1 MVPNM
6 KTHIAKPKFSAVIF
20 DCDGVL
26 VDSEMLSAG
35 VLKFMMAEQG
45 TPLSDEMFRDVFL
58 GRSFVNGKSRAK
70 SVLNFDLPDDFENN
84 YREKLFEEL
93 NKNLQPMPGI
103 HNLISALKVPYCVAT
118 GSSPKR
124 LALSLKVAGL
134 SDHFIGNTFTASEV
148 ANGKPA
154 PDLCYYAA
162 QKMNVSHQNCLV
174 IEDSEMGILAARA
187 ADMEVWHFAGGAH
200 IKSGYQLPKN
210 LSVAKSFADMQCLHV
225 ALAEIGV
232 CDEPLHLNK

>member
-1 MVPNM
+1 MVPQFD
-6 KTHIAKPKFSAVIF
+6 KQKFSAIIF

-35 VLKFMMAEQG
+35 VLKIMMAEQG
-45 TPLSDEMFRDVFL
+45 MPLSDEMFRDVFL

-70 SVLNFDLPDDFENN
+70 AVLNFDLPDDFENN
-84 YREKLFEEL
+84 YRERLFKEL

-103 HNLISALKVPYCVAT
+103 HNLIDALKVPYCVAT

-124 LALSLKVAGL
+124 LELSLKVAGL
-134 SDHFIGNTFTASEV
+134 SDHFIGNRFTASEV
-148 ANGKPA
+148 AHGKPA

-162 QKMNVSHQNCLV
+162 KNMNVAPEGCLV

-187 ADMEVWHFAGGAH
+187 AGMEVWHFAGGAH
-200 IKSGYQLPKN
+200 IKAGYQFPKN
-210 LSVAKSFADMQCLHV
+210 LNVAKSFADMQCLYV
-225 ALAEIGV
+225 ALAEIDV
-232 CDEPLHLNK
+232 CDQPKHKIK

>member
-1 MVPNM
+1 MVPSIKASM
-6 KTHIAKPKFSAVIF
+6 DKPKFSVVIF

-35 VLKFMMAEQG
+35 VLKIMMAEQG
-45 TPLSDEMFRDVFL
+45 MPLSDDMFRDVFL
-58 GRSFVNGKSRAK
+58 GRSFINGKSRAK
-70 SVLNFDLPDDFENN
+70 TVLNFDLPDDFETN
-84 YREKLFEEL
+84 YRERLFAEL
-93 NKNLQPMPGI
+93 DKSLQPMAGI
-103 HNLISALKVPYCVAT
+103 HDLISALKIPYCVAT

-124 LALSLKVAGL
+124 LALSLSVTGL
-134 SDHFIGNTFTASEV
+134 NDYFANNRFTASEV

-162 QKMNVSHQNCLV
+162 QKMNVAPQNCLV

-200 IKSGYQLPKN
+200 IKAGYQLPKN
-210 LSVAKSFADMQCLHV
+210 LGVVKSFADMQCLHL
-225 ALAEIGV
+225 ALADIGV
-232 CDEPLHLNK
+232 CDQPVHLKL

>member
-1 MVPNM
+1 MVLQLD
-6 KTHIAKPKFSAVIF
+6 KPKFSAVIF

-35 VLKFMMAEQG
+35 VLKIMMAEQG
-45 TPLSDEMFRDVFL
+45 MPLSDEMFRDVFL
-58 GRSFVNGKSRAK
+58 GRSFINGKSRAK
-70 SVLNFDLPDDFENN
+70 AVLNFELPDDFENN
-84 YREKLFEEL
+84 YRERLFAEL
-93 NKNLQPMPGI
+93 NKNLKPMPGI
-103 HNLISALKVPYCVAT
+103 NNLISALKIPYCVAT

-134 SDHFIGNTFTASEV
+134 SDHFIDNRFTASEV
-148 ANGKPA
+148 AHGKPA

-162 QKMNVSHQNCLV
+162 KNMNVLPENCLV
-174 IEDSEMGILAARA
+174 IEDSEMGILAALA
-187 ADMEVWHFAGGAH
+187 AGMEVWHFAGGAH

-210 LSVAKSFADMQCLHV
+210 LNMVKSFADMQCLHV

-232 CDEPLHLNK
+232 CDEPEHKME